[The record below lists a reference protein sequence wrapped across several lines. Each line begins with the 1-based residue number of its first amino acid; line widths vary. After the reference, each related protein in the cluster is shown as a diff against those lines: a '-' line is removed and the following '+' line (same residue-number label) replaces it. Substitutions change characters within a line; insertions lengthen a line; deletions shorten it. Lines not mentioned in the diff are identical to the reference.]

1 MQARTPKTIRT
12 ARIEP
17 AVAAPTVTVW
27 LERLGI
33 LERGA
38 AVLVGP
44 GWLEGETGAVV
55 FKLEVDRGAGES
67 DAGVVGLGEAV
78 YDVIDCATVLDA
90 SLGVV
95 A

>member
-55 FKLEVDRGAGES
+55 FKLEAISRGGAGIV
-67 DAGVVGLGEAV
+67 DLGEAV
-78 YDVIDCATVLDA
+78 DDMIDCTTVLDA
-90 SLGVV
+90 SLDVV